1 MQINYHIG
9 ANCTDHDRLLKS
21 LLKNSDPLSKLGAKV
36 PGPGKY
42 RNLIREAIQG
52 IGKDGPAADT
62 RDVLLDAIL
71 DGDDAERLVLS
82 YDRFICFP
90 KRVFENSLLYHLID
104 EKVMGMR
111 QIFPNDELRYFMAL
125 RNPATFIPA
134 VFADQEGKSYE
145 EFMRFM
151 EPQDMKW
158 SLALERLRRAD
169 PNAHLTVWC
178 DEDTPLIWAQLI
190 RTIAGVDPM
199 TRISGGFDLL
209 QHILTEEGMQGF
221 VKHLRDTPP
230 RTEAEKRGIIQ
241 DYIQRHAKPGAL
253 DQEINLPDWDQSLVD
268 DLTRTYLED
277 VEKIKGMEGVT
288 FIAP

>member
-9 ANCTDHDRLLKS
+9 ANCTDGDRLLKS
-21 LLKNSDPLSKLGAKV
+21 LLKNADTLSQLGAKV

-52 IGKDGPAADT
+52 LGKDGPAPDT
-62 RDVLLDAIL
+62 RDILLDAIL
-71 DGDDAERLVLS
+71 DGDNADRLVLS

-111 QIFPNDELRYFMAL
+111 RIFVQDDLRYFMAL
-125 RNPATFIPA
+125 RNPATFIPT
-134 VFADQEGKSYE
+134 VFADQKGKSYE

-151 EPQDMKW
+151 EPLDMTW
-158 SLALERLRRAD
+158 SLAVERLRRAD
-169 PNAHLTVWC
+169 PDAQLTVWC

-190 RTIAGVDPM
+190 RTIADVDPM

-209 QHILTEEGMQGF
+209 QHILTEDGMKGF
-221 VKHLRDTPP
+221 VTHLRDTPP
-230 RTEAEKRGIIQ
+230 RTEAEKREIIR
-241 DYIQRHAKPGAL
+241 DFIQRHAKPGVL
-253 DQEINLPDWDQSLVD
+253 EQEITLPDWDQPLVD
-268 DLTRTYLED
+268 EMTRRYLLD
-277 VEKIKGMEGVT
+277 VEKIKTMPGVT